1 MVLTVIGVMLGIR
14 IMVGTMFGVEVFVA
28 VPVGVDVEVEVE
40 GTFTV
45 AVLEVIA
52 VLEAVVTTNVGEL
65 RGVEEADNVGVGVV
79 VDPEVVGLGEMYPE
93 PVAVM
98 SAVGVFSPG
107 VLDNDV
113 GSGVRVAPPCGP
125 SPSLDASI
133 TCVASSAAKEILIK
147 RSSPAAAAGALNKV
161 YPQ

>member
-79 VDPEVVGLGEMYPE
+79 VDPEDVGLGEIKPD
-93 PVAVM
+93 PIAVM
-98 SAVGVFSPG
+98 SGVGVFSPG
-107 VLDNDV
+107 VLENDV
-113 GSGVRVAPPCGP
+113 GSGVNVAPPCRSRLALGV
-125 SPSLDASI
+125 SRA
-133 TCVASSAAKEILIK
+133 CVALRAEKKIFSDG
-147 RSSPAAAAGALNKV
+147 SSPAAADGTLNKV